1 MYEHGKKFDSSAT
14 SFAFQG
20 FWLELRSLAAVIYK
34 ACIVLT
40 RRRRSGRSSS
50 PSTAPHLTHSPQL
63 RPSFAYLRVPL
74 REARLP
80 PFAFPRMSRSFIV
93 RLYHAVAGSC
103 RRPHPALTIT
113 LTPNSN
119 PFRPLCLCGEI
130 PVPLRVLRSL
140 SRYPPSSPA

>member
-1 MYEHGKKFDSSAT
+1 MRFHQQFLQNGWRPDRNS
-14 SFAFQG
+14 
-20 FWLELRSLAAVIYK
+20 WLELRSLAAVIYK

-40 RRRRSGRSSS
+40 RRRRSGRSCS
-50 PSTAPHLTHSPQL
+50 PSN
-63 RPSFAYLRVPL
+63 RPSPHPFSSTPTFLRVPL

-103 RRPHPALTIT
+103 RWPHPALTIT